1 MHDPRAF
8 FGDAVDY
15 ATSPRGACH
24 TKADYYM
31 VDMGR
36 GVLDAGV
43 IPGDRFESSED
54 KGAMVARYQNL
65 RDLFNS
71 LPLCIFSTI
80 ISPGHIAGLL
90 NAVTGW
96 DFNPDSLM
104 IAGERSFNVKRM
116 INIKLGITK
125 EDDKLPEIAIT
136 PLSEGTSQGKE
147 PDMETLMRG
156 HYKER
161 GWDVATG
168 KPTKGKL
175 QQLGLSEMIKE
186 L

>member
-1 MHDPRAF
+1 
-8 FGDAVDY
+8 
-15 ATSPRGACH
+15 
-24 TKADYYM
+24 
-31 VDMGR
+31 
-36 GVLDAGV
+36 
-43 IPGDRFESSED
+43 
-54 KGAMVARYQNL
+54 MVAKYQNL
-65 RDLFNS
+65 RELFNS
-71 LPLCIFSTI
+71 LPLCIFSSI

-96 DFNPDSLM
+96 DFNANSM
-104 IAGERSFNVKRM
+104 MMAGERSLNLKRM

-125 EDDKLPEIAIT
+125 EDDKLPKIAIT

-168 KPTKGKL
+168 KPTKEKL
-175 QQLGLSEMIKE
+175 EQLGLSEMIKDIY
-186 L
+186 

>member
-1 MHDPRAF
+1 
-8 FGDAVDY
+8 
-15 ATSPRGACH
+15 
-24 TKADYYM
+24 M

-36 GVLDAGV
+36 GVLDASV
-43 IPGDRFESSED
+43 IPGDRFESSEN

-71 LPLCIFSTI
+71 LPLCTYSPI

-90 NAVTGW
+90 NAVTRW
-96 DFNPDSLM
+96 DFNPDSIM
-104 IAGERSFNVKRM
+104 MAGEQSFNLKRV

-125 EDDKLPEIAIT
+125 KDDKLPKIAT
-136 PLSEGTSQGKE
+136 APLSEGTSQGKE

-168 KPTKGKL
+168 KPTKKKL
-175 QQLGLSEMIKE
+175 EQLGLSEAIKDI
-186 L
+186 